1 MAGYS
6 KTPLIEKLAIKAGM
20 KVAFLRMPPRVRAA
34 IRPLPPKRKVSQEAG
49 EGMDYVHYFAESIA
63 ELEGAFAALKASLNA
78 GGMLWIS
85 WRKGKKRTNL
95 TENDVRA
102 IALRGGLVD
111 VKVCAV
117 DKTWSGLKLVYRV
130 KDR

>member
-6 KTPLIEKLAIKAGM
+6 KTPLLKKLGLKPGM
-20 KVAFLRMPPRVRAA
+20 RVAFVGMPESVQKD
-34 IRPLPPKRKVSQEAG
+34 IGPLPEGVSLLKKPAAE
-49 EGMDYVHYFAESIA
+49 MDYIHFFAESDA
-63 ELEGAFAALKASLNA
+63 DLKRAFAGLKQAIKK

-85 WRKGKKRTNL
+85 WRKGKKSDL
-95 TENDVRA
+95 TESAIRA
-102 IALRGGLVD
+102 LALAAGLVD

-117 DKTWSGLKLVYRV
+117 DDEWSGLKLVYRL